1 MIIWGSKPKEQE
13 IGCGT
18 FHCPNCD
25 AQRSYKRM
33 AVSRHFTLY
42 FIPLFETGDAG
53 EYVQCQM
60 CNTRFDP
67 GVLDEATISPAVVAN
82 WVAFMTEEGAKAA
95 LLLEQGTSAEQL
107 KIDLLKAGVL
117 NMTADIIV
125 REAEIGRAGH
135 LLEKGFSPVEVR
147 EFLLKAGRQWG
158 AANDM
163 MKDAQER
170 EAENRRAKKH

>member
-1 MIIWGSKPKEQE
+1 
-13 IGCGT
+13 
-18 FHCPNCD
+18 
-25 AQRSYKRM
+25 
-33 AVSRHFTLY
+33 
-42 FIPLFETGDAG
+42 
-53 EYVQCQM
+53 
-60 CNTRFDP
+60 
-67 GVLDEATISPAVVAN
+67 
-82 WVAFMTEEGAKAA
+82 
-95 LLLEQGTSAEQL
+95 
-107 KIDLLKAGVL
+107 VL